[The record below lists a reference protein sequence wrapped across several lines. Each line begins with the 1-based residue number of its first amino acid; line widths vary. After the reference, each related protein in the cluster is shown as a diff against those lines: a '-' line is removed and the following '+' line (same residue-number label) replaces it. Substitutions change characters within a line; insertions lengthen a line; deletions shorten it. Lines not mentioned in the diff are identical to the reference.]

1 MSANDPRGWGH
12 LSYASCSP
20 SPSRK
25 GRRTIWLYCVKGA
38 WISTPHVPVN
48 GRTVTPPKTA
58 SGGWDGHRLRPL
70 KFTKNYFTNY
80 AWSVTTLQSPGL
92 ICDDAPVAR
101 SDLWRRFSRPV
112 ITNLQINEPVSYLWF
127 IVGLTPC
134 YLDLFMPWSCCQL
147 LISSC
152 LLYFALHQFY
162 CHLLCC
168 ILHEVICFNI
178 D

>member
-58 SGGWDGHRLRPL
+58 SGGLDEHRLRPL
-70 KFTKNYFTNY
+70 KFTKNNFTNMVPLKLN
-80 AWSVTTLQSPGL
+80 SFHRNKVISL
-92 ICDDAPVAR
+92 INLLIHANLYTPA
-101 SDLWRRFSRPV
+101 SDRFYS
-112 ITNLQINEPVSYLWF
+112 N
-127 IVGLTPC
+127 
-134 YLDLFMPWSCCQL
+134 LFMPCSYCQL
-147 LISSC
+147 LISSY
-152 LLYFALHQFY
+152 LPYIAMHQ
-162 CHLLCC
+162 C
-168 ILHEVICFNI
+168 
-178 D
+178 